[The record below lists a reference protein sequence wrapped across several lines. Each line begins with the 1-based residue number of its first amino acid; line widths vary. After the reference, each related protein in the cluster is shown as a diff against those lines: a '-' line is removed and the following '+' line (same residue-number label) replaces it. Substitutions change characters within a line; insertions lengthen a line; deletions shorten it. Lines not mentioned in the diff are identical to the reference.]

1 MSSLLQWAFQSVIP
15 SIGDKCIGFDD
26 LLHCIK
32 TPEKY
37 AIIHTM
43 AASEPIL
50 IAGTLTALEEES
62 FMNDYLSTYTENQKT
77 IVLYGRNSCDDSPRK
92 KRAQLLSFGISD
104 VYVYTSGMFEW
115 VLLQDI
121 YGVTEFPTTGGVVEL
136 LAYRPCPL
144 NKMNQKKN

>member
-1 MSSLLQWAFQSVIP
+1 MSSLLQWAFQSAMP
-15 SIGDKCIGFDD
+15 SFGDRSIGFDD

-43 AASEPIL
+43 SASENVL
-50 IAGTLTALEEES
+50 IIGTLTASEEEA
-62 FMNDYLSTYTENQKT
+62 FMNDYLSTYSENPKT

-92 KRAQLLSFGISD
+92 KRAQLLSFGIRD
-104 VYVYTSGMFEW
+104 VYIYSGGMFEW

-121 YGVTEFPTTGGVVEL
+121 YGVTEFPTTSGVVDL
-136 LAYRPCPL
+136 LVYRPRPL
-144 NKMNQKKN
+144 IGQKND